1 MWDELL
7 DQGHRVT
14 GVSGSDDHRS
24 PLMPDA
30 DDSQI
35 GTPTSMVW
43 AEELSEAAIMDAVKA
58 GRVVV
63 KLRGPDDPMLE
74 LTAATDRDESG
85 MIGDTVTGGTV
96 SLTARTSGADGMELV
111 LVRNG
116 EVDETVAVSGDEFE
130 HRFERETDAG
140 GDRYRAH
147 LVADATEVVITN
159 HVWVE
164 YADPVDVPDEPGA
177 EPDDDEGGCG
187 CRAGSQGG
195 GAGAIALAI
204 AAFAIRRRRSR
215 R

>member
-1 MWDELL
+1 
-7 DQGHRVT
+7 
-14 GVSGSDDHRS
+14 
-24 PLMPDA
+24 
-30 DDSQI
+30 
-35 GTPTSMVW
+35 
-43 AEELSEAAIMDAVKA
+43 
-58 GRVVV
+58 
-63 KLRGPDDPMLE
+63 
-74 LTAATDRDESG
+74 

-96 SLTARTSGADGMELV
+96 SLTARAGGADGMELV

-130 HRFERETDAG
+130 HTFERDTDAG

-147 LVADATEVVITN
+147 LVAGSTEVVITN